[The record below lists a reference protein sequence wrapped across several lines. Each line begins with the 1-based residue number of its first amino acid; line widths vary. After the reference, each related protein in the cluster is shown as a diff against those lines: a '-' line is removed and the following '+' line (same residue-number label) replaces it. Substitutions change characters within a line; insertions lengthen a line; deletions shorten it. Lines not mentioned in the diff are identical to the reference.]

1 MKYLL
6 DTNVFIFLIN
16 NDYNHLSPLQK
27 SIINNPENELFIC
40 EASLFEM
47 AIKMR
52 LEKPDF
58 AHFNMTGINRD
69 RNSLHIKLLK
79 SKIDHYENLVSIPKI
94 LKKDGKSHADPF
106 DLLIIATAQKESLPI
121 LSSDEYFPEYLI
133 ITSIS

>member
-94 LKKDGKSHADPF
+94 LKKDGKFHADPF

-121 LSSDEYFPEYLI
+121 LSSDEYFLEYLI